1 MVLFIV
7 KTKYIG
13 CCYCSVGVTCSIC
26 FTAIPTHY
34 RYFSLQASEQ
44 LGLGDSVRLDVENKI
59 CDEHGPRMDSFAVPQ
74 KKAYDIMNKV

>member
-1 MVLFIV
+1 MVLFVI

-13 CCYCSVGVTCSIC
+13 CCYCSVGVLLQYLFHHCS
-26 FTAIPTHY
+26 THY

-74 KKAYDIMNKV
+74 KKAYEIMNKV